1 MAYASVRQQAGAG
14 LAPGLSRIRRFSL
27 TWPRLS
33 APAEL
38 GIVAVGYFGYALVRL
53 AVRAGH
59 AAAFGQAA
67 QLWDAERW
75 LHVDIETSLNSFVTA
90 DPALAQVTGYY
101 YGLLHFIV
109 TPLTLAWLYL
119 RRPAVFPRLRS
130 ALVLATAGANLVFW
144 TWPVAPPRFAVDS
157 MTDVLS
163 RYHILGAGNPRG
175 PDSMVNL
182 YAAMPSLHVAWAVW
196 CAVAVAMATRSR
208 WRHLAWLYPVATTF
222 VVLAS
227 ANHFVLDA
235 AGGAAITG
243 LGLLATR
250 GGTRTNAGAEPA
262 QRTAIPQASP
272 PARTP
277 GPSYVAP
284 AGSLYGEY
292 APTADGLVAAGTRE
306 GIPRPQPRSR
316 SP

>member
-1 MAYASVRQQAGAG
+1 MVHAHIRWRARAGP
-14 LAPGLSRIRRFSL
+14 APYSGWGRRVNL

-38 GIVAVGYFGYALVRL
+38 GILLAGYFGYALVRL
-53 AVRAGH
+53 AVRASR
-59 AAAFGQAA
+59 ATAFGSAG

-75 LHVDIETSLNSFVTA
+75 LHIDIEKSLNHLVTA
-90 DPALAQVTGYY
+90 DPALAKPIGYY
-101 YGLLHFIV
+101 YGLLHFVV
-109 TPLTLAWLYL
+109 TALTLAWLYL
-119 RRPAVFPRLRS
+119 RRPAQFARLRS
-130 ALVLATAGANLVFW
+130 ALVVATTAANLVFW
-144 TWPVAPPRFAVDS
+144 TWPLAPPRFAVAG

-163 RYHILGAGNPRG
+163 RYHILGAGSPRG

-196 CAVAVAMATRSR
+196 CAVAVAMATRTR
-208 WRHLAWLYPVATTF
+208 WRHLAYLYPAATTF

-235 AGGAAITG
+235 AGGVAITG

-250 GGTRTNAGAEPA
+250 GSIARVPAPAFWDREADIRDIAVYQPSIGSNGAVA
-262 QRTAIPQASP
+262 VRSDSVQLATASNRMTAV
-272 PARTP
+272 RTP
-277 GPSYVAP
+277 SN
-284 AGSLYGEY
+284 
-292 APTADGLVAAGTRE
+292 
-306 GIPRPQPRSR
+306 PRPQPRSR